1 MEVSMSERNVSL
13 SAALKYKG
21 QGPYLT
27 YILHRIGGAMLA
39 IFVTLHILGTFF
51 EMLGWQIGDL
61 ITDIYISPPFQIVFM
76 FGMLFHIING
86 MRITILDLFP
96 QQLIPYHRQAILI
109 EWIIFILVYGF
120 AVVTTITTTIA
131 RMS

>member
-1 MEVSMSERNVSL
+1 MSERNVSL
-13 SAALKYKG
+13 SSALQYKG
-21 QGPYLT
+21 QAAFLT
-27 YILHRIGGAMLA
+27 YWLHRLGGSMLA
-39 IFVTLHILGTFF
+39 IFVTMHILGAFA
-51 EMLGWQIGDL
+51 EMRGWAIGDV
-61 ITDIYISPPFQIVFM
+61 ITDIYISPPFQIIFM

-96 QQLIPYHRQAILI
+96 ETLIPYYKQAIVI